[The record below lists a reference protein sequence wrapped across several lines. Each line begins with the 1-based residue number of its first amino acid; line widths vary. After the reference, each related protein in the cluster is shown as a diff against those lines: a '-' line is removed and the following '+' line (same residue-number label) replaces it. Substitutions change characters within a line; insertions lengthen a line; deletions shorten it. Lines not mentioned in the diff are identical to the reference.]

1 MFVDS
6 SFDRKISASKTIF
19 EGKVQAKVEELTESL
34 DSSIAARLFESGAEN
49 SSPTKELSESN
60 RVMKRIRLN
69 SPLTIKTRMTRAGV
83 VKMISNVNSTMN
95 QRRSSSFS

>member
-1 MFVDS
+1 LFVDT
-6 SFDRKISASKTIF
+6 SFARKISASKTIF
-19 EGKVQAKVEELTESL
+19 EGKVHQGKVEELTESL
-34 DSSIAARLFESGAEN
+34 DSSIAARLCASGVDIC
-49 SSPTKELSESN
+49 SLTESN
-60 RVMKRIRLN
+60 RIMERIRLN